1 MNQMKTRQK
10 AMDKGRECERIFSLM
25 LFAFLSNISA
35 PARLCVLI
43 LLLSVCLFAQN
54 NFENRAISDIQI
66 SFTGT
71 DRDVSA
77 AEQFRL
83 IAQSI
88 LIGDYSTVKIRETLQ
103 ALYSTEKIVSAQV
116 EATPVGENQVSLR
129 FIIKR
134 KTQAERVT
142 VRVGNFVGTEVT
154 EEQLLL
160 RVNIQ
165 SQGGAVTEQVLRSNA
180 DAIQNYLRDR
190 GYYSADVTYTQT
202 PLGDANRVAV
212 AFQVNPN
219 TAARVENFAINIEGF
234 DAAPL
239 REDLNLKTGEFF
251 SRRRLEEDV
260 TKIRQAILKQGY
272 LAPRLN
278 DARVTYDPEKN
289 TINIEM
295 TGEIGPKVNVKVE
308 AGNEEVGEGTQT
320 RLLPIRREG
329 TLDYSAIIEGGRR
342 LRNHFQERG
351 YFFVEVEAVCSVT
364 PPFPSTDANP
374 VENNTNTL
382 CGSLASEDLDARVVD
397 VTYRVD
403 LNRRLR
409 LEDIRIEGTDKITVE
424 EIASVL
430 DTQRASLLGF
440 IPRLGYGRGY
450 TSNEILEDDR
460 RQIEAIMRELGYRR
474 ARARVLQ
481 GVSPTG
487 DDLIITFV
495 VTEGPLTRI
504 GDIDIENNKAFDDD
518 RLKQELPVLIG
529 RPLSRARA
537 RNGVQ
542 KLTEFYANQGYF
554 DARVTFSIV
563 EPQPPGTLN
572 AAGEEEVKIVYNIEN
587 EGKRVF
593 INRILINGNDYTK
606 REAILRAI
614 TLREGELLKAVDITQ
629 SEQHLYATDAFVRVE
644 IKTEEAGETS
654 AGDKRRDI
662 IINVEEQQ
670 PRIMNYGGGFSTD
683 GGPFGSFDIRYIN
696 LFGKLQ
702 QGGALAR
709 MSRLR
714 QLVQLNYLDPRFVGD
729 GRNRW
734 APLNITAQ
742 YQRDSTVTRFFR
754 SVFDQ
759 GTMGIVQRID
769 EEGNPIDIF
778 GNETGEPTI
787 NRLTVTAET
796 QRTINRES
804 RSILFVRYRFED
816 VRLFN
821 IESLLIA
828 DLLAPDARIRTSGFG
843 ATFVRDTRQNCN
855 RRNSLLELISK
866 GDLGDPCR
874 YSPTDPTKGSY
885 LTAEYNVSVPFL
897 GANIGFHKF
906 QGTYQTYYTF
916 PKLKNTTLAGRAILG
931 LATVF
936 ADEPRFPAGFEAL
949 NGSLPIS
956 ERFFAGG
963 STSIRGFD
971 LESAGPRIV
980 IVPQGTFRNNQGEQ
994 VVLRPFTVPFGG
1006 NALAIVNL
1014 EARLPVTEGIQAVP
1028 FYDGGNVFR
1037 RVGDIF
1043 NPPDVDP
1050 NDVLRSNLRAV
1061 WTHTVGLGLRI
1072 KTPIGG
1078 AFAIDF
1084 AYLTNPPRFLIP
1096 QINGTNAIYQLRQT
1110 QLHFRFTQAF

>member
-1 MNQMKTRQK
+1 MKIRQK
-10 AMDKGRECERIFSLM
+10 AKSKRQKCEPIFS
-25 LFAFLSNISA
+25 FFLAPSISSVRA
-35 PARLCVLI
+35 SVRLCGLV
-43 LLLSVCLFAQN
+43 LLLSFCVLAQN
-54 NFENRAISDIQI
+54 NFENRTISDIQI
-66 SFTGT
+66 SFAGA

-77 AEQFRL
+77 AEQFKL

-88 LIGDYSTVKIRETLQ
+88 LIGDYSAVKVRETLQ
-103 ALYSTEKIVSAQV
+103 ALYNTEKIVSAQV
-116 EATPVGENQVSLR
+116 EAAAVGENQVSLR

-142 VRVGNFVGTEVT
+142 VRIGNIVGDTEIT
-154 EEQLLL
+154 EDQLLL
-160 RVNIQ
+160 RVNILN
-165 SQGGAVTEQVLRSNA
+165 QGGNITEQTLRSNA
-180 DAIQNYLRDR
+180 DSLQTYLRDR
-190 GYYSADVTYTQT
+190 GFYNAEISYTQT
-202 PLGDANRVAV
+202 PLENANRVAV
-212 AFQVNPN
+212 TFQVNPN
-219 TAARVENFAINIEGF
+219 TQARVENFAIDIKGF
-234 DAAPL
+234 TDSKL
-239 REDLNLKTGEFF
+239 REDLNLKAGEFF

-272 LAPRLN
+272 LAPRLGEP
-278 DARVTYDPEKN
+278 RVTFDPEKN
-289 TINIEM
+289 SINIEL

-308 AGNEEVGEGTQT
+308 AGAEEVGEGTQT

-351 YFFVEVEAVCSVT
+351 YFFVEVNAVCSVT
-364 PPFPSTDANP
+364 PPFPENQANP
-374 VENNTNTL
+374 SQNNTEAL

-397 VTYRVD
+397 VTYQVN

-424 EIASVL
+424 EIATVL
-430 DTQRASLLGF
+430 DTQRASILGL

-450 TSNEILEDDR
+450 TSNEILDDDR
-460 RQIEAIMRELGYRR
+460 KQIQAIMRELGYRR
-474 ARARVLQ
+474 ANVRVRQ

-495 VTEGPLTRI
+495 VDEGPVTRI
-504 GDIDIENNKAFDDD
+504 SDIDIESNKAFDDD
-518 RLKQELPVLIG
+518 RLKQELPPVIG
-529 RPLSRARA
+529 KEYSRARA

-563 EPQPPGTLN
+563 ELQQSGQLN

-587 EGKRVF
+587 EGKKVF
-593 INRILINGNDYTK
+593 INRILINGNDITK
-606 REAILRAI
+606 RAAILKAI
-614 TLREGELLKAVDITQ
+614 TLKEGEILKAVDIAQ
-629 SEQHLYATDAFVRVE
+629 SEQYLYATDAFVRVE
-644 IKTEEAGETS
+644 IKAEEAGETRG
-654 AGDKRRDI
+654 GDKQRDV
-662 IINVEEQQ
+662 IINVEEQK
-670 PRIMNYGGGFSTD
+670 PRILNYGGGFSTD
-683 GGPFGSFDIRYIN
+683 GGPFGSFDIRHTN

-709 MSRLR
+709 MSRRR
-714 QLVQLNYLDPRFVGD
+714 QLVQLNYLDPRFYGD
-729 GRNRW
+729 GKNRF

-759 GTMGIVQRID
+759 GTMGIVQRVD
-769 EEGNPIDIF
+769 EDGNPIDIF

-796 QRTINRES
+796 QRTINLKT

-821 IESLLIA
+821 TESLLIGE
-828 DLLAPDARIRTSGFG
+828 LLAPDARIRTSGFG
-843 ATFVRDTRQNCN
+843 TTFVRDTRQNCN

-906 QGTYQTYYTF
+906 QGSFQTYYTF
-916 PKLKNTTLAGRAILG
+916 PRLKNATLAGRAIVG
-931 LATVF
+931 LASVF

-956 ERFFAGG
+956 ERFFSGG
-963 STSIRGFD
+963 STSLRGFD
-971 LESAGPRIV
+971 AESAGPRIV
-980 IVPQGTFRNNQGEQ
+980 IIPQGTFRNSEGEQ

-1078 AFAIDF
+1078 AVAIDF
-1084 AYLTNPPRFLIP
+1084 GYLTNPPRFLIP
-1096 QINGTNAIYQLRQT
+1096 QINGTNAIFQVRQT
-1110 QLHFRFTQAF
+1110 QLHFRFTQTF

>member
-1 MNQMKTRQK
+1 MKIRQK
-10 AMDKGRECERIFSLM
+10 AKGKRQKFVRIFPFS
-25 LFAFLSNISA
+25 FFPFLLKLSA
-35 PARLCVLI
+35 PVRLCGLI
-43 LLLSVCLFAQN
+43 LLFSVCLFAQN
-54 NFENRAISDIQI
+54 NFENRSISDIQI
-66 SFTGT
+66 SFVGT
-71 DRDVSA
+71 DTDVAA
-77 AEQFRL
+77 AEQFKL

-88 LIGDYSTVKIRETLQ
+88 LIGDYSAVKIRETLQ
-103 ALYSTEKIVSAQV
+103 ALYNTEKIISAQV
-116 EATPVGENQVSLR
+116 EATPIGANQVNLR

-134 KTQAERVT
+134 KTQADKVT
-142 VRVGNFVGTEVT
+142 INIGNTVGDTEIT
-154 EEQLLL
+154 EDQLLL
-160 RVNIQ
+160 RAGILN
-165 SQGGAVTEQVLRSNA
+165 QGNVTEQTLRRSA
-180 DAIQNYLRDR
+180 DAIQTYLRDR
-190 GYYSADVTYTQT
+190 GFYNSEVTFAQT
-202 PLGDANRVAV
+202 PLGSANRIAV

-219 TAARVENFAINIEGF
+219 AQAKVEKFAIDIEGF
-234 DAAPL
+234 DATKV
-239 REDLNLKTGEFF
+239 REDLRLKAGEYF
-251 SRRRLEEDV
+251 SRRRLDEDV
-260 TKIRQAILKQGY
+260 AKIREAILKQDY
-272 LAPRLN
+272 LAPRLTEP
-278 DARVTYDPEKN
+278 RVTFDPEKN
-289 TINIEM
+289 SINIEL

-308 AGNEEVGEGTQT
+308 AGSEKVGEGTQT
-320 RLLPIRREG
+320 KLLPIRREG

-342 LRNHFQERG
+342 LRNHFQEKG
-351 YFFVEVEAVCSVT
+351 YFFVEVNAVCAVT
-364 PPFPSTDANP
+364 PPFPANQANP
-374 VENNTNTL
+374 AENNTESL
-382 CGSLASEDLDARVVD
+382 CSSLASEDLDARVVD
-397 VTYRVD
+397 VTYQVN

-424 EIASVL
+424 EIATVL
-430 DTQRASLLGF
+430 DTQRASLLGL

-460 RQIEAIMRELGYRR
+460 KQIEAIMRELGYRR
-474 ARARVLQ
+474 SRVRVRQ

-495 VTEGPLTRI
+495 VEEGPVTRI
-504 GDIDIENNKAFDDD
+504 SDIDIESNKAFDDD
-518 RLKQELPVLIG
+518 RLKQELPPVIG
-529 RPLSRARA
+529 KEFSRARA

-542 KLTEFYANQGYF
+542 KLTQFYANEGYF
-554 DARVTFSIV
+554 DARVTYSIV
-563 EPQPPGTLN
+563 ELQQLGQLN

-587 EGKRVF
+587 EGKKVF
-593 INRILINGNDYTK
+593 INQILINGNDLTK

-614 TLREGELLKAVDITQ
+614 TLREGEVLKAVDIAQ
-629 SEQHLYATDAFVRVE
+629 SEQYLYATDAFVRVE
-644 IKTEEAGETS
+644 IKAEEAGETR
-654 AGDKRRDI
+654 AGDRQRNI
-662 IINVEEQQ
+662 IINVEEQK
-670 PRIMNYGGGFSTD
+670 PRILNYGGGFSTD
-683 GGPFGSFDIRYIN
+683 GGPFGSFDIRHVNI
-696 LFGKLQ
+696 FGKLQ
-702 QGGALAR
+702 QASALAR

-714 QLVQLNYLDPRFVGD
+714 QLVQLNYLDPRFYGD

-734 APLNITAQ
+734 APLNVTAQ

-754 SVFDQ
+754 SAFDQ
-759 GTMGIVQRID
+759 GTMGIVQRVD
-769 EEGNPIDIF
+769 EDGNPIDIF

-787 NRLTVTAET
+787 NRLNVTVET
-796 QRTINRES
+796 QRTLNLKS

-821 IESLLIA
+821 IQSLLIA
-828 DLLAPDARIRTSGFG
+828 ELLAPDARIRTSGFG

-906 QGTYQTYYTF
+906 QASYQTYYTF
-916 PKLKNTTLAGRAILG
+916 PKLKNATIAGRAIIG
-931 LATVF
+931 LASVF

-971 LESAGPRIV
+971 FESAGPRIV

-1014 EARLPVTEGIQAVP
+1014 EARLPVTEGVQVVP

-1061 WTHTVGLGLRI
+1061 WTHTAGLGLRI

-1078 AFAIDF
+1078 AVAIDF

>member
-1 MNQMKTRQK
+1 MGITR
-10 AMDKGRECERIFSLM
+10 REIANFAERLNRLSIYLFQISVSLCLCGLIFVFS
-25 LFAFLSNISA
+25 ISA
-35 PARLCVLI
+35 
-43 LLLSVCLFAQN
+43 QN
-54 NFENRAISDIQI
+54 RYDSRAISDIQI
-66 SFTGT
+66 SFAGA
-71 DRDVSA
+71 DRDLAA
-77 AEQFRL
+77 AEQFKL

-88 LIGDYSTVKIRETLQ
+88 LIGNYSTVKVRETLQ
-103 ALYSTEKIVSAQV
+103 ALYNTEKIVSAQV

-134 KTQAERVT
+134 KTLAEKVS
-142 VRVGNFVGTEVT
+142 VRVGNSVGDTEIT

-160 RVNIQ
+160 RLNIL
-165 SQGGAVTEQVLRSNA
+165 SQGGTITEQTLRSNA
-180 DAIQNYLRDR
+180 DALQTYLRDR
-190 GYYSADVTYTQT
+190 GFYSSEVTYTQT
-202 PLGDANRVAV
+202 PLENPNRVAV
-212 AFQVNPN
+212 TFQVNPN
-219 TAARVENFAINIEGF
+219 AQAKVENFAINIKGF
-234 DAAPL
+234 DDAPL
-239 REDLNLKTGEFF
+239 RKDLNLKTGEYF
-251 SRRRLEEDV
+251 SRRQLEEDV
-260 TKIRQAILKQGY
+260 TEIRQAILKQDY
-272 LAPRLN
+272 LAPRLT
-278 DARVTYDPEKN
+278 DPRVTFDPEKN
-289 TINIEM
+289 SINIELN
-295 TGEIGPKVNVKVE
+295 GEIGPKVNVKVE
-308 AGNEEVGEGTQT
+308 AGNEKVGEGTQT
-320 RLLPIRREG
+320 KLLPIRREG

-351 YFFVEVEAVCSVT
+351 YFFVEVNAVCAVT
-364 PPFPSTDANP
+364 PPFPANQANP
-374 VENNTNTL
+374 AENNTEGL

-397 VTYRVD
+397 VTYQVD

-409 LEDIRIEGTDKITVE
+409 LEDIRIEGTNKITVE
-424 EIASVL
+424 DIATVL

-450 TSNEILEDDR
+450 TSNEILDDDR
-460 RQIEAIMRELGYRR
+460 KQIQAIMRELGYRR
-474 ARARVLQ
+474 ANVRVRQ

-495 VTEGPLTRI
+495 VDEGPVTRI
-504 GDIDIENNKAFDDD
+504 SDIDIESNKAFDDD
-518 RLKQELPVLIG
+518 RLKQELPPIVG
-529 RPLSRARA
+529 REFSRARA

-542 KLTEFYANQGYF
+542 KLTEFYANQGFF
-554 DARVTFSIV
+554 DARVTYSIV
-563 EPQPPGTLN
+563 ELQPAGQLN

-587 EGKRVF
+587 EGKKVF
-593 INRILINGNDYTK
+593 INRILINGNDITK
-606 REAILRAI
+606 RDAILRVI
-614 TLREGELLKAVDITQ
+614 TLKEGELLKAVDIAQ
-629 SEQHLYATDAFVRVE
+629 SEQFLYGTNAFTRVE
-644 IKTEEAGETS
+644 IKAEAAGMTT
-654 AGDKRRDI
+654 AGDTRRDI
-662 IINVEEQQ
+662 IINIEEQK
-670 PRIMNYGGGFSTD
+670 PIFTEVGLGYSTD
-683 GGPFGSFDIRYIN
+683 GGPTASFNVRHDN

-709 MSRLR
+709 MSRRR

-754 SVFDQ
+754 SAFDQ

-787 NRLTVTAET
+787 NRLNVTVET
-796 QRTINRES
+796 QRTLNLKT

-821 IESLLIA
+821 TESLLIGE
-828 DLLAPDARIRTSGFG
+828 LLAPDAKIRTSGFG

-906 QGTYQTYYTF
+906 QASYQTYYTL
-916 PKLKNTTLAGRAILG
+916 PKLKNATLAGRAILG
-931 LATVF
+931 LASVY

-971 LESAGPRIV
+971 FESAGPRIV
-980 IVPQGTFRNNQGEQ
+980 IVPQGTFLNNEGEQ

-1078 AFAIDF
+1078 AVAIDF
-1084 AYLTNPPRFLIP
+1084 GYLTNPPRFLIP
-1096 QINGTNAIYQLRQT
+1096 QINNTNAIFQLRQT